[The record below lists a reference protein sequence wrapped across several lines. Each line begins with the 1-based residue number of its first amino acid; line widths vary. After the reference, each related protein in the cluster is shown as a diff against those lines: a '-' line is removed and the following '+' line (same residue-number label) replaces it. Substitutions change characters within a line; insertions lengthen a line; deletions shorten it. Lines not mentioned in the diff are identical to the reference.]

1 MRTLDTTSN
10 FIEFNKEVKASYG
23 EFYSKQVDIFFERAM
38 IQERKG
44 LYLSA
49 IEDCKFA
56 LALNEFAIEP
66 INKHYIIGYI
76 SQLYCDLGQ
85 IDKAMY
91 YYQLGLDVL
100 DTSDLN
106 FENDLNLYTNLRT
119 HLDIKNWKVA

>member
-1 MRTLDTTSN
+1 MKTLDTALN
-10 FIEFNKEVKASYG
+10 FIPFNKEVKSSYG

-38 IQERKG
+38 IQERQG

-56 LALNEFAIEP
+56 LALNEFASDP
-66 INKHYIIGYI
+66 INKHYLIGYI

-85 IDKAMY
+85 IGKAMY
-91 YYQLGLDVL
+91 YYQLGVDLL

-106 FENDLNLYTNLRT
+106 LENDLNLYTNFRA
-119 HLDIKNWKVA
+119 HLDLKNWKVA